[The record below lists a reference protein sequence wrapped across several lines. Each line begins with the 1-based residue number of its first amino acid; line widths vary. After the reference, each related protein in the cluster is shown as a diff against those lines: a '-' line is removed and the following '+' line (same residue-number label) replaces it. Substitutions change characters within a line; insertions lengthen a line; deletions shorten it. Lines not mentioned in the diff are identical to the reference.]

1 MADWQEFLAL
11 YSANFGRMTE
21 NDGPKE
27 WLKFVEQEVK
37 SMDRLRDALQPHIDR
52 YAMALDNMEPAK
64 RPTLGQVRRSYYA
77 ELDRA
82 RKERD
87 ERRFGV
93 GTVCGVCGGTRL
105 LFVLAPLAGD
115 GERVRWP
122 EDFRARAWR
131 EFRGVELAKCPA
143 CAARYRA
150 ELGSRIESHGLPL
163 TLRPEHPDWPAQI
176 DDYCRRGNR
185 PPLAATGGDRA
196 IIARMKQNERLI
208 K

>member
-1 MADWQEFLAL
+1 MADWQEFIAL

-37 SMDRLRDALQPHIDR
+37 NMAVLRAALQPHIDR
-52 YAMALDNMEPAK
+52 YAAALDNMEPAK

-77 ELDRA
+77 ELDRI
-82 RKERD
+82 RQER
-87 ERRFGV
+87 EMRRFGA
-93 GTVCGVCGGTRL
+93 GTVCGVCFGPGV

-115 GERVRWP
+115 AERIRWP
-122 EDFRARAWR
+122 EDFRERAWR

-143 CAARYRA
+143 CSGRFRP
-150 ELGSRIESHGLPL
+150 ELGRRIESNGLPL
-163 TLRPEHPDWPAQI
+163 SIRPEHPDWPAQV
-176 DDYCRRGNR
+176 DDYCRRNNR
-185 PPLAATGGDRA
+185 PPLAAMGGDQA
-196 IIARMKQNERLI
+196 IVARMKRNEGPA